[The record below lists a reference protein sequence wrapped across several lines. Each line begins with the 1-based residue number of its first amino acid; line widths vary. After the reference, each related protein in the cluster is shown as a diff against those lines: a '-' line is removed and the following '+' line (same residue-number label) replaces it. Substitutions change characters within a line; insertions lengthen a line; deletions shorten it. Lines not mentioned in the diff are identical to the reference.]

1 MKSIKYL
8 VIFLILSGILN
19 GCSSFSD
26 AGKALRNEKTKSTDE
41 YLIKTKNPL
50 IQPPDFE
57 TMLEPGVVKN
67 TKKGDENKIK
77 KLLKNPQTQ
86 PSKSGSKTTS
96 TEKSIINQIKK

>member
-1 MKSIKYL
+1 MKFIKYL
-8 VIFLILSGILN
+8 VIFLILSSILN

-26 AGKALRNEKTKSTDE
+26 AGKVLRNEKTKSTDE

-57 TMLEPGVVKN
+57 TMIEPGVVKN
-67 TKKGDENKIK
+67 QKKGDENKIK

-96 TEKSIINQIKK
+96 TENSIINQIKK